1 MKEFGTQ
8 MDRQYKERKE
18 SINDFYFKRAV
29 GAAIIFNTVDGIV
42 ARAPW
47 YQKGGPKLNIVP
59 YTISKIMT
67 SLPDGYEIDWQRI
80 WQRQSLQ
87 PQFVHEIE
95 IVAKMANDFIMKSS
109 GVIVTEYCKKAE
121 TWEKF
126 KAVPYTPSVEFMKTL
141 ISAEE
146 QQSDERAAYKAEKEQ
161 SQLAVE
167 VQVFQLGSAYW
178 QRLHDEAEK
187 MKVLTYKDSSLLKVA
202 ASVENTGKIP
212 SPAQARAIMA
222 IKERLEK
229 EGIFV

>member
-1 MKEFGTQ
+1 VKQ
-8 MDRQYKERKE
+8 
-18 SINDFYFKRAV
+18 IP
-29 GAAIIFNTVDGIV
+29 AAD
-42 ARAPW
+42 
-47 YQKGGPKLNIVP
+47 
-59 YTISKIMT
+59 
-67 SLPDGYEIDWQRI
+67 LPDIIGSQFFENILRRCRSAVAVHKTVSVAGLLLI
-80 WQRQSLQ
+80 WQRQSLH

-126 KAVPYTPSVEFMKTL
+126 KALPYTPSVEFLKTL
-141 ISAEE
+141 ISTEE
-146 QQSDERAAYKAEKEQ
+146 QQSDERAAYMTEKEQ

-167 VQVFQLGSAYW
+167 VQVFRLGSAYW
-178 QRLHDEAEK
+178 QKLYDEAEK
-187 MKVLTYKDSSLLKVA
+187 MKALTYKDSSLLKVA
-202 ASVENTGKIP
+202 ASVESTGKVP